1 MPSQKAGKERRDTVK
16 RQPRWCDL
24 DCSHASFPEKEA
36 LDGACH
42 TFIALYCERLGR
54 LVHKSAP
61 CLAERTEGDDEIDP

>member
-1 MPSQKAGKERRDTVK
+1 MK

-24 DCSHASFPEKEA
+24 DCPWASFPEKGS

-61 CLAERTEGDDEIDP
+61 CLAGLTEGTDDTDA